1 MNPPK
6 PPTNGQLTTPT
17 AIRSVEQMAG
27 SFYAE
32 IQENIKAA
40 LAHLDEYDI
49 QLAQTE
55 EEQTR
60 FERAGLAELRE
71 QVMLLCT
78 DCRDHKNLY
87 NIRNHA

>member
-1 MNPPK
+1 MNTLIAPSK
-6 PPTNGQLTTPT
+6 GQPATSA
-17 AIRSVEQMAG
+17 AIRSAEQMAG

-60 FERAGLAELRE
+60 YERAGLAELRE

-78 DCRDHKNLY
+78 DSRDHKNLY